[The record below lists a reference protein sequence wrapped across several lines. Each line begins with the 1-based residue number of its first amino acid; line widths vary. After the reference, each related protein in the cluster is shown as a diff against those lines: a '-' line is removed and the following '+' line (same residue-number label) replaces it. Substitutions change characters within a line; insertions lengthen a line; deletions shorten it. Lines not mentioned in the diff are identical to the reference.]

1 MTKAEVTRFPGV
13 CKRADANTYQFA
25 LRVPKDVQ
33 QHFTGAWA
41 VRCSLGTADLR
52 EANSKAKVLHAE
64 WAARFDALRSGR
76 PPPVD
81 LVAVRRKLLAY
92 AEQKYLPAADRMSAG
107 YTPAERAEHAALV
120 AFSRDAVLQGI
131 EQGYIPEDA
140 EPWLSAML
148 GEQRSTVTEGE
159 ALPFFAMLLEL
170 RYESLTDSTR
180 TFPLR
185 VRRLTERRALLPANT
200 PHTAHS
206 EGRATGSAAA
216 SPEGHRIADA
226 LAAWKTGAKA
236 EKSLVSFSRHAAQF
250 AELMGDPV
258 LSSIDR
264 AGAISFRDKL
274 QQWAVENKKTAVT
287 ADNVLVS
294 IRALTN
300 VARDRGWIEGNNPF
314 ERLTVKVGGKES
326 EGREPW
332 TKDELLTLF
341 DDPLFLE
348 YSLPAGDTA
357 IGRKAGGAAAYW
369 IPLMA
374 CYTGARVSELAQ
386 LRTDD
391 VTTTKGAEVIE
402 IRASAEHGQKLKTK
416 GSWRAVPMHSE
427 LIRLGLPEYI
437 DGLPDG
443 PLFPQLPQAGKN
455 GPGGQF
461 SQWFGDYKR
470 RKGFKSPAK
479 SLHSFRHLM
488 ATELR
493 LAGATDAQ
501 ADGITGHAGE
511 GVARTVYSATIRREA
526 ERLRPVIE
534 LLRFEALRRL
544 PVCGP
549 AKAQSSAGGKPTRG
563 AELASAVS
571 LT

>member
-1 MTKAEVTRFPGV
+1 VTKAEVTRFPGV
-13 CKRADANTYQFA
+13 GKRADANTYQFA

-81 LVAVRRKLLAY
+81 LVALRRKLLTY
-92 AEQKYLPAADRMSAG
+92 AERNYLPAADRMSAG
-107 YTPAERAEHAALV
+107 YTPAERAEHAHLV
-120 AFSRDAVLQGI
+120 AFARDAVLQGI
-131 EQGYIPEDA
+131 EQGYAPEDA
-140 EPWLSAML
+140 DAWLTAML
-148 GEQRSTVTEGE
+148 GAQRSRVTEGE

-170 RYESLTDSTR
+170 RHESLTDSTR

-185 VRRLTERRALLPANT
+185 VRRLAERRALLPADAAHPSNADAPARPVAT
-200 PHTAHS
+200 PS
-206 EGRATGSAAA
+206 GY
-216 SPEGHRIADA
+216 RIADA

-236 EKSLVSFSRHAAQF
+236 EKSLVSFTRHAAQF

-274 QQWAVENKKTAVT
+274 QQWAVEKKRTAVT

-341 DDPLFLE
+341 DDPLFLA

-357 IGRKAGGAAAYW
+357 VGRKAGGAAAYW

-391 VTTTKGAEVIE
+391 VTTTEGAEVIE

-427 LIRLGLPEYI
+427 LIRLGLPQYI
-437 DGLPDG
+437 NTLPKG

-461 SQWFGDYKR
+461 SQFFGDYKR

-501 ADGITGHAGE
+501 ADAITGHAGE

-526 ERLRPVIE
+526 ARLRPVIE
-534 LLRFEALRRL
+534 KLRLDAVTRL
-544 PVCGP
+544 PVSFQGRRGD
-549 AKAQSSAGGKPTRG
+549 AGLKAA
-563 AELASAVS
+563 
-571 LT
+571 